1 MLKSPRRTSLS
12 NQLALEARQD
22 PFGCRWGR
30 CGVCRRGS
38 EGSEMYG
45 ESGGSPRLR
54 RRCSAGSAMVPA
66 GSGSQIHHGR
76 TQGAES
82 ALLIDRCAKVIQRA
96 LSLREQYVCAV
107 VLAAGQRVFREH
119 MQNCTARRPF
129 ELLVGENSSALEKVP
144 VNTSHFTHRRKFGL
158 QSVQVVRGAVGPS
171 PALSCFGA

>member
-1 MLKSPRRTSLS
+1 MKGAKCTASPEVLR
-12 NQLALEARQD
+12 
-22 PFGCRWGR
+22 GC
-30 CGVCRRGS
+30 
-38 EGSEMYG
+38 
-45 ESGGSPRLR
+45 GGD
-54 RRCSAGSAMVPA
+54 AVPA
-66 GSGSQIHHGR
+66 APWFLLAVEVRFHHGR